1 MLGCI
6 APCLSFKQL
15 RCYQPVSGEMYP
27 NKYSRIR
34 YWMGLTEIELTY
46 GAEGKR
52 EYLLGCIA
60 PCLSFKQ
67 LCCYQPVSGE
77 MYPNKYSRI
86 RFGMGLAQIEM
97 TYKAD
102 GKNRKYKWFEKLDR
116 RVIWGRDRKKL
127 EASIIVCYL
136 SLCFCWGLDWL

>member
-1 MLGCI
+1 MGLTEIELTYGAEGKREYMLGCI

-15 RCYQPVSGEMYP
+15 CCFQPVSGEMYP

-67 LCCYQPVSGE
+67 LRCYQPVSGE

-86 RFGMGLAQIEM
+86 CYWMGL
-97 TYKAD
+97 D
-102 GKNRKYKWFEKLDR
+102 
-116 RVIWGRDRKKL
+116 
-127 EASIIVCYL
+127 
-136 SLCFCWGLDWL
+136 